1 MFIHPKNL
9 GLCKSINYNKG
20 IYQLPHSSGTCMDLH
35 HFVPSVCNSS
45 CQKWYIWVHQYIHL
59 KSWEMLV
66 ELDQCFSIF
75 LKGVPEMIWVFK
87 GSISKKIS
95 FIISSHTKIL
105 YTVYPSSYHLVIQHG
120 ELANHHIFPN
130 AKSSMVYHLTV
141 CCGFPKQSSILSHFI
156 DGFSHGN
163 RPHLFMG
170 YPHDYG
176 NPHKNHRGTP
186 K

>member
-87 GSISKKIS
+87 GSISKKNILHY
-95 FIISSHTKIL
+95 IITYKNLIYRIPIILPSGNSTWRTGKSPYFSECQIIHGLSSNCVLWLPQAIIHFNPF
-105 YTVYPSSYHLVIQHG
+105 YRW
-120 ELANHHIFPN
+120 IFPW
-130 AKSSMVYHLTV
+130 KS
-141 CCGFPKQSSILSHFI
+141 PPSI
-156 DGFSHGN
+156 
-163 RPHLFMG
+163 
-170 YPHDYG
+170 YG
-176 NPHKNHRGTP
+176 ISPWLWKP
-186 K
+186 PQKS